1 MCENQDR
8 LISAVVCVHCQDLAR
23 MAGHIVF
30 LISQFV
36 GKDAKQILI
45 VRDNAD
51 ALDITE
57 EFNKCVSAA
66 SGDSNHE

>member
-1 MCENQDR
+1 
-8 LISAVVCVHCQDLAR
+8 